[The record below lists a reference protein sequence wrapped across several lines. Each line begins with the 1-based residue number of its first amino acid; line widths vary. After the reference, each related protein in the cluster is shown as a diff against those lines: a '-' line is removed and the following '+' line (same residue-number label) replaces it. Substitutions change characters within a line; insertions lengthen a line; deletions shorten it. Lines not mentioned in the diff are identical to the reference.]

1 MASQTEQTPSESFAE
16 WLTAALERE
25 QIPQTVLA
33 KVTGINA
40 SQINTYCTG
49 KYTPKTDNAWLI
61 RKALDGSRASRQAMK
76 RAQST
81 RALPMI
87 GPAELGCKLGRR

>member
-1 MASQTEQTPSESFAE
+1 MAQTTPKAPPTFAA
-16 WLTAALERE
+16 WLRAALAE
-25 QIPQTVLA
+25 QKIPQTVLA
-33 KVTGINA
+33 RVTGIDA

-49 KYTPKTDNAWLI
+49 KYTPRADNAGLI

-81 RALPMI
+81 RTLPMI
-87 GPAELGCKLGRR
+87 GPAALGSNLGRR